1 MSYNSTKYLRV
12 LAKEN
17 GDVMIPKFIKNLFFS
32 SENRVNTFKKQTF
45 TFFIPS
51 PPPRST
57 GYREKQFDKLFF
69 EFINRGYD
77 VLDFKCESVNNRDGG
92 SGMWVICLV
101 QATNEAAEE
110 LNLDEEF
117 NQLLQSKVKTKD
129 QIEGLYYIDDR
140 ANEIK

>member
-1 MSYNSTKYLRV
+1 
-12 LAKEN
+12 
-17 GDVMIPKFIKNLFFS
+17 MIPKFIKKLLNTS
-32 SENRVNTFKKQTF
+32 ENSENRFKKQTF

-69 EFINRGYD
+69 EFINRGYN
-77 VLDFKCESVNNRDGG
+77 VLDFKCQTTNNRDGG
-92 SGMWVICLV
+92 SGMWIICLV
-101 QATNEAAEE
+101 QATNKLAEE

-117 NQLLQSKVKTKD
+117 SQNLQAQISTKE
-129 QIEGLYYIDDR
+129 QVEGLYYIDDR